1 MAQAALF
8 IGLVTLDCI
17 ISVAS
22 TIVAASIK
30 LQYFKN
36 YGKRDVYSCNY
47 INGHENGGHM
57 MASGVVK
64 EVGTLKL
71 LNL

>member
-1 MAQAALF
+1 M
-8 IGLVTLDCI
+8 
-17 ISVAS
+17 
-22 TIVAASIK
+22 AASIK

-36 YGKRDVYSCNY
+36 YKKRDTYLCSY
-47 INGHENGGHM
+47 INGHENGEHM
-57 MASGVVK
+57 TASSVVK